1 MPNRTAVINTNK
13 GVIKAELDEEN
24 APITATNFI
33 ELAESG
39 FYNGL
44 KFHRFVSGFVIQGGD
59 PLGTGMGGSK
69 KQIKLETSGKFK
81 HDSAGTLAMARSQ
94 DPNSASSQF
103 YITLGSTP
111 HLDGSYA
118 TFGKVTEGLEV
129 AQQLREGDKMES
141 VTIE

>member
-1 MPNRTAVINTNK
+1 SMNVMNSMGFGPGDAHVVPTGYFMKGTVMPNRTAIVSTNK
-13 GVIKAELDEEN
+13 GTIKAELDEEN

-33 ELAESG
+33 ELANSG

-44 KFHRFVSGFVIQGGD
+44 KFHRYVPGFVIQGGD

-69 KQIKLETSGKFK
+69 NKIKLETSGKNK

-94 DPNSASSQF
+94 DPDSASSQF

-111 HLDGSYA
+111 HL
-118 TFGKVTEGLEV
+118 
-129 AQQLREGDKMES
+129 
-141 VTIE
+141 